1 MAFLL
6 EIGPKA
12 LFFAPT
18 GGAGGRTGQ
27 NRVVSGIFCTV
38 TGLLWQPSKKANA
51 ERKGQ
56 FPRIGKP

>member
-12 LFFAPT
+12 LFFVPP

-27 NRVVSGIFCTV
+27 NRVVSGIFCKV
-38 TGLLWQPSKKANA
+38 TALLWQPSKKANT

-56 FPRIGKP
+56 FPRTGKP